1 VRRILFVDSE
11 PHIQQLCR
19 EELQDEGYEVLVA
32 GSGGDVV
39 RMVDTFNPDVVILEV
54 LLKDMSGLETGR
66 MVKGTRK
73 QTRLVYYSHYQPP
86 PDLSEWGADAYV
98 LKSPDLAS
106 LKETLR
112 ILVRNHQ

>member
-1 VRRILFVDSE
+1 MRRILFVDSE
-11 PHIQQLCR
+11 PHIQQLCL
-19 EELQDEGYEVLVA
+19 EELQEEGYEVLVA
-32 GSGGDVV
+32 GSGGEVV
-39 RMVDTFNPDVVILEV
+39 RMVDTYHPDVVILEV
-54 LLKDMSGLETGR
+54 LLPDMSGLETGR

-86 PDLSEWGADAYV
+86 QDLSEWGADAYV

-112 ILVRNHQ
+112 MLTRNHV